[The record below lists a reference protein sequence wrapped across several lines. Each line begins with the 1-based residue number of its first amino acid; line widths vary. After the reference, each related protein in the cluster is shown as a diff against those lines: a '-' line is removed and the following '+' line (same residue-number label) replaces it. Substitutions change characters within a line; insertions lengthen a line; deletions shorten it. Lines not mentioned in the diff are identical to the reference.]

1 MAEVV
6 SFKKKNRDPN
16 PQKEMSFWKHIDELR
31 WVLFRII
38 IVMVVFSGV
47 AFAYKEIVF
56 DTIILGPRN
65 QDFITYRVLCKLG
78 HFLSMDGLC
87 ISSFDLSIVN
97 LTLTGQFM
105 KHISISI
112 YAGVI
117 LSSPYILWEFWRFI
131 KPALKPKER
140 RYTNYALLICIFLFL
155 AGVLFSYFVIVP
167 LTVNFLATY
176 VLSDAIK
183 NTISLDSYIST
194 VTTLT
199 LIMGVVFELPII
211 MYMLARFGII
221 TKGFLKKKR
230 KYAVVIVLI
239 AAAFITP
246 GSDAFSL
253 VLVSLPLYVLFE
265 VSVWVIPKKKAVS
278 ENLEEDEESAAD

>member
-1 MAEVV
+1 MAEFV
-6 SFKKKNRDPN
+6 SNKKKNRNDN
-16 PQKEMSFWKHIDELR
+16 PQKEMSFWKHVDELR
-31 WVLFRII
+31 WVLMRVV
-38 IVMVVFSGV
+38 IVLVVVSGV
-47 AFAYKEIVF
+47 AFAYKDIVF
-56 DTIILGPRN
+56 DMIIMGPRDPN
-65 QDFITYRVLCKLG
+65 FITYRVLCSLG
-78 HFLSMDGLC
+78 HALNLNGLC
-87 ISSFDLSIVN
+87 IDSFELTIVN

-112 YAGVI
+112 YSGII
-117 LSSPYILWEFWRFI
+117 LTSPYILWEFWRFI
-131 KPALKPKER
+131 KPALKEKER
-140 RYTNYALLICIFLFL
+140 KYTNYALLICVFLFL
-155 AGVLFSYFVIVP
+155 TGVLFSYFVIVP

-176 VLSDAIK
+176 VLSETIK

-199 LIMGVVFELPII
+199 LIMGVVFELPVI

-221 TKGFLKKKR
+221 TADFLKKKR

-265 VSVWVIPKKKAVS
+265 ISVFVIPKKKLIK
-278 ENLEEDEESAAD
+278 EKTEEHEEPAAD